1 MKGSIK
7 VIEQI
12 KHKIKKVLEEQLN
25 IDDLVI
31 EEPKRGNADISI
43 PLFSFA
49 KKMNVS
55 PKVIYDRF
63 QIIESLIDE
72 IDHIEFL
79 NGFLNIYVKR
89 KMVAKKI
96 IHQIQVEKEKY
107 GNLTEGKGKTIVMDY
122 SSPNIAKSFGVGHL
136 RSTVIGN
143 SIKKIYEKLGY
154 EVIGV
159 NHLGDWGT
167 QFGKMI
173 VAYEKWGNKEDIDKN
188 PIDELQK
195 LYVRFHDEEKNDP
208 TLEEKARE
216 VFLKL
221 EQNDSHYVALWTWF
235 KDESMKEFME
245 MYELL
250 NVSFDSYDGESFYND
265 KMDDAIKELEDKDL
279 LKIDDGATIV
289 DLGEELPPALIKK
302 SDGATLYMT
311 RDLAA
316 LLYRARHYHTNT
328 VLYVVGNEQQLHFK
342 QLKKLTDLLGYNFD
356 VVHVNFGLVMIDGK
370 KMSTRGGKFKRL
382 EEVITQA
389 INDAKQSITE
399 KNPNLKDQDK
409 VAKAVGVGAIIFND
423 LKNER
428 HLNVDFSLENMLKFE
443 GQTGPYLQYTGVR
456 IHSILKDQ
464 VVDHHKVNLSYFEED
479 HYFEIIK
486 LLAQFPMMLERA
498 KESFMPSVIA
508 RYLINLAQGFNSF
521 YGKQR
526 IQVEDEGHLMANL
539 LFLESIEIV
548 LKEGLRILGIE
559 SLEEM

>member
-1 MKGSIK
+1 LKGSIK

-49 KKMNVS
+49 KKMSVS
-55 PKVIYDRF
+55 PKVVYDRF

-289 DLGEELPPALIKK
+289 DLGEELPPALINK

>member
-1 MKGSIK
+1 M
-7 VIEQI
+7 IEQI
-12 KHKIKKVLEEQLN
+12 KHKIKRVLEEQLN
-25 IDDLVI
+25 IEDVII

-49 KKMNVS
+49 KKMGVT
-55 PKVIYDRF
+55 PHAVYDRF
-63 QIIESLIDE
+63 LIIQNLVDE

-89 KMVAKKI
+89 KVVAKKI
-96 IHQIQVEKEKY
+96 IHQIQVEKNQY
-107 GNLTEGKGKTIVMDY
+107 GNQNEGQGQTIVMDY

-154 EVIGV
+154 QVIGV

-173 VAYEKWGNKEDIDKN
+173 VAYEKWGNKEAIDQN
-188 PIDELQK
+188 PIEELQK
-195 LYVRFHDEEKNDP
+195 LYVKFHDEEERDP
-208 TLEEKARE
+208 SLEDQARE

-221 EQNDSHYVALWTWF
+221 EKNDSHYKALWTWF
-235 KDESMKEFME
+235 KDESMKEFMA
-245 MYELL
+245 MYDLL

-265 KMDDAIKELEDKDL
+265 KMDAAIKELEDHNL

-289 DLGEELPPALIKK
+289 DLGEDLPPALIKK

-316 LLYRARHYHTNT
+316 LLYRAKTYHTHK
-328 VLYVVGNEQQLHFK
+328 VLYVVGNEQQLHFR
-342 QLKKLTDLLGYNFD
+342 QLQKLTQLMGYDFE

-382 EEVITQA
+382 EEVIIQA
-389 INDAKQSITE
+389 IHDAKQSISE
-399 KNPNLKDQDK
+399 KNPDLKDKDQ
-409 VAKAVGVGAIIFND
+409 VAKAVGIGAIIFND

-428 HLNVDFSLENMLKFE
+428 HLNVDFSLDNMLKFE

-464 VVDHHKVNLSYFEED
+464 TIDHHKVNLSYFEED

-498 KESFMPSVIA
+498 KDSYMPSVIA
-508 RYLINLAQGFNSF
+508 RYLLNLAQGFNSF

>member
-49 KKMNVS
+49 KKMSVS
-55 PKVIYDRF
+55 PKVVYDRF

-265 KMDDAIKELEDKDL
+265 KMDDAIKELEEKDL

-508 RYLINLAQGFNSF
+508 RYLLNLAQGFNSF

>member
-1 MKGSIK
+1 M
-7 VIEQI
+7 IENI
-12 KHKIKKVLEEQLN
+12 KHQIKKVLEEELN
-25 IDDLVI
+25 IEDIVV

-49 KKMNVS
+49 KQMNVS

-63 QIIESLIDE
+63 HIIEKLIDE

-96 IHQIQVEKEKY
+96 IHQIQVEKDQY
-107 GNLTEGKGKTIVMDY
+107 GNQKEGLGQTIVMDY

-136 RSTVIGN
+136 RSTVIGS

-154 EVIGV
+154 KVIGV

-173 VAYEKWGNKEDIDKN
+173 VAYEKWGKKEEIDRN
-188 PIDELQK
+188 PIEELQK
-195 LYVRFHDEEKNDP
+195 LYVKFHDEEEHDP

-221 EQNDSHYVALWTWF
+221 EQNDPHYIELWRWF
-235 KDESMKEFME
+235 KDESMKEFMA
-245 MYELL
+245 MYDLL

-265 KMDDAIKELEDKDL
+265 KMDDAVKELEDKHL

-289 DLGEELPPALIKK
+289 DLGDDLPPALIKK

-316 LLYRARHYHTNT
+316 LLYRARTYHTKK

-342 QLKKLTDLLGYNFD
+342 QLQKLTDLLGYDFE
-356 VVHVNFGLVMIDGK
+356 VAHVGFGLVMIDGK

-382 EEVITQA
+382 DDVIMQA
-389 INDAKQSITE
+389 IDDAKQSITE
-399 KNPNLKDQDK
+399 KNPDLKDKDK
-409 VAKAVGVGAIIFND
+409 VAKAVGIGAIIFND

-428 HLNVDFSLENMLKFE
+428 HLNVDFNLQNMLKFE

-456 IHSILKDQ
+456 IHSILKGQ
-464 VVDHHKVNLSYFEED
+464 TVNHHKVNLSYFEED

-486 LLAQFPMMLERA
+486 LLAQFPIMLERA
-498 KESFMPSVIA
+498 KDTHMPSVIA
-508 RYLINLAQGFNSF
+508 RYLMNLAQGFNSF

>member
-49 KKMNVS
+49 KKMSVS
-55 PKVIYDRF
+55 PKVVYDRF

>member
-1 MKGSIK
+1 M
-7 VIEQI
+7 IEQI

-49 KKMNVS
+49 KKMSVS
-55 PKVIYDRF
+55 PKVVYDRF

-79 NGFLNIYVKR
+79 NGFLNIFVKR

-265 KMDDAIKELEDKDL
+265 KMDDAIKELEEKDL

>member
-1 MKGSIK
+1 M
-7 VIEQI
+7 IEHI

-25 IDDLVI
+25 IEDLVI
-31 EEPKRGNADISI
+31 EEPKKGNADISI

-49 KKMNVS
+49 KKMGVS
-55 PKVIYDRF
+55 PLVIYDRF
-63 QIIESLIDE
+63 HIIENLVDE
-72 IDHIEFL
+72 IDHVEFL

-89 KMVAKKI
+89 KLVAKKI
-96 IHQIQVEKEKY
+96 IHQIQVEKNQY
-107 GNLTEGKGKTIVMDY
+107 GNQKAGEGQTIVMDY

-154 EVIGV
+154 QVIGV

-173 VAYEKWGNKEDIDKN
+173 VAYEKWGKKEDIDQN
-188 PIDELQK
+188 PIEELQK
-195 LYVRFHDEEKNDP
+195 LYVKFHDEEAHDP
-208 TLEEKARE
+208 SLEEQARE

-221 EQNDSHYVALWTWF
+221 EKNDPHYMNLWTWF

-245 MYELL
+245 MYDLL

-265 KMDDAIKELEDKDL
+265 KMDDAIKELEDKNL

-289 DLGEELPPALIKK
+289 DLGEDLPPALIKK

-316 LLYRARHYHTNT
+316 LLYRARTYHTKK

-342 QLKKLTDLLGYNFD
+342 QLQKLTDLLGYDFE

-382 EEVITQA
+382 EDVIIQA
-389 INDAKQSITE
+389 ISDAKQSITE
-399 KNPNLKDQDK
+399 KNPDLKEQDK
-409 VAKAVGVGAIIFND
+409 VAKAVGIGAIIFND

-464 VVDHHKVNLSYFEED
+464 TVDHHKVNLSYFEED

-486 LLAQFPMMLERA
+486 LLAQFPVMLERA
-498 KESFMPSVIA
+498 KESYMPSVIA

-526 IQVEDEGHLMANL
+526 IQVEDEGHYMANL

>member
-1 MKGSIK
+1 MSM
-7 VIEQI
+7 IELI
-12 KHKIKKVLEEQLN
+12 KHKIKKVCEAHLN
-25 IDDLVI
+25 MEDVI
-31 EEPKRGNADISI
+31 LEEPKRGNADLSI

-49 KKMNVS
+49 KKMGGS
-55 PKVIYDRF
+55 PLVVFEKF
-63 QIIESLIDE
+63 KTIENLVDE

-79 NGFLNIYVKR
+79 NGFLNIYLKR
-89 KMVAKKI
+89 KLVARKI
-96 IHQIQVEKEKY
+96 IHQIQVEKNNY
-107 GNLTEGKGKTIVMDY
+107 GNQKEGQGQTIVMDY

-154 EVIGV
+154 QVIGV

-173 VAYEKWGNKEDIDKN
+173 VAYEKWGKKEDIDRN
-188 PIDELQK
+188 PIEELQK
-195 LYVRFHDEEKNDP
+195 LYVKFHDEEKNDP
-208 TLEEKARE
+208 SLEEQARE

-221 EQNDSHYVALWTWF
+221 EKNDPHYINLWTWF
-235 KDESMKEFME
+235 KDESMKEFMS
-245 MYELL
+245 MYDLL
-250 NVSFDSYDGESFYND
+250 NVTFDSYDGESFYND
-265 KMDDAIKELEDKDL
+265 KMDDAILELESKNL
-279 LKIDDGATIV
+279 LKIDEGATIV
-289 DLGEELPPALIKK
+289 DLGEDLPPALIKK

-316 LLYRARHYHTNT
+316 LLYRARTYHTKK

-342 QLKKLTDLLGYNFD
+342 QLKRLTDLLGYDFD
-356 VVHVNFGLVMIDGK
+356 VVHINFGLVMIDGK

-389 INDAKQSITE
+389 ILDAKQSIVE
-399 KNPNLKDQDK
+399 KNPDLKEQDK

-464 VVDHHKVNLSYFEED
+464 VVNHHKVNLSYFEED

-486 LLAQFPMMLERA
+486 LLAQFPVMLERA
-498 KESFMPSVIA
+498 
-508 RYLINLAQGFNSF
+508 
-521 YGKQR
+521 
-526 IQVEDEGHLMANL
+526 
-539 LFLESIEIV
+539 
-548 LKEGLRILGIE
+548 
-559 SLEEM
+559 

>member
-7 VIEQI
+7 VIEHI

-208 TLEEKARE
+208 TLEKNARE

-265 KMDDAIKELEDKDL
+265 KMDDAIKELEAKDL

-508 RYLINLAQGFNSF
+508 RYLLNLAQGFNSF

>member
-1 MKGSIK
+1 M
-7 VIEQI
+7 IEHI

-49 KKMNVS
+49 KKMSVS
-55 PKVIYDRF
+55 PKVVYDRF
-63 QIIESLIDE
+63 QIIENLIEE

-154 EVIGV
+154 QVVGV

-195 LYVRFHDEEKNDP
+195 LYVKFHDEEKNDP
-208 TLEEKARE
+208 SLEEKARE

-221 EQNDSHYVALWTWF
+221 EQNDPQYVALWTWF

-265 KMDDAIKELEDKDL
+265 KMDDAIKELEAKDL

>member
-1 MKGSIK
+1 M
-7 VIEQI
+7 IEQI
-12 KHKIKKVLEEQLN
+12 KHKIKRVLEEQLN
-25 IDDLVI
+25 IEDVII

-49 KKMNVS
+49 KKMGVA
-55 PKVIYDRF
+55 PHAVYDRF
-63 QIIESLIDE
+63 LIIQNLVDE

-89 KMVAKKI
+89 KVVAKKI
-96 IHQIQVEKEKY
+96 IHQIQVEKNQY
-107 GNLTEGKGKTIVMDY
+107 GNQSEGQGQTIVMDY

-154 EVIGV
+154 QVIGV

-173 VAYEKWGNKEDIDKN
+173 VAYEKWGNKEAIDQN
-188 PIDELQK
+188 PIEELQK
-195 LYVRFHDEEKNDP
+195 LYVKFHDEEERDP
-208 TLEEKARE
+208 SLEDQARE

-221 EQNDSHYVALWTWF
+221 EKNDSHYKALWTWF
-235 KDESMKEFME
+235 KDESMKEFMA
-245 MYELL
+245 MYDFL

-265 KMDDAIKELEDKDL
+265 KMDAAIKELEDHNL

-289 DLGEELPPALIKK
+289 DLGEDLPPALIKK

-316 LLYRARHYHTNT
+316 LLYRAKTYHTHK
-328 VLYVVGNEQQLHFK
+328 VLYVVGNEQQLHFR
-342 QLKKLTDLLGYNFD
+342 QLQKLTQLMGYDFE

-382 EEVITQA
+382 EEVIIQA
-389 INDAKQSITE
+389 IHDAKQSISE
-399 KNPNLKDQDK
+399 KNPDLKDKDQ
-409 VAKAVGVGAIIFND
+409 VAKAVGIGAIIFND

-428 HLNVDFSLENMLKFE
+428 HLNVDFSLDNMLKFE

-464 VVDHHKVNLSYFEED
+464 TIDHHKVNLSYFEED

-498 KESFMPSVIA
+498 KDSYMPSVIA
-508 RYLINLAQGFNSF
+508 RYLLNLAQGFNSF

>member
-1 MKGSIK
+1 LKGSIK
-7 VIEQI
+7 VIEHI

-63 QIIESLIDE
+63 QIIENLIDE

-107 GNLTEGKGKTIVMDY
+107 GNSLEGKDKTIVMDY

>member
-1 MKGSIK
+1 M
-7 VIEQI
+7 IEHI

-49 KKMNVS
+49 KKMSVS
-55 PKVIYDRF
+55 PKVVYDRF

-265 KMDDAIKELEDKDL
+265 KMDDAIKELEEKDL

>member
-1 MKGSIK
+1 M
-7 VIEQI
+7 IEHI

-25 IDDLVI
+25 IEDLVI
-31 EEPKRGNADISI
+31 EEPKKGNADISI

-49 KKMNVS
+49 KKMGVS
-55 PKVIYDRF
+55 PLAVYDRF
-63 QIIESLIDE
+63 HIIENLVDE

-89 KMVAKKI
+89 KLVAKKI
-96 IHQIQVEKEKY
+96 IHQIQVEKNQY
-107 GNLTEGKGKTIVMDY
+107 GNQKTGEGQTIVMDY

-154 EVIGV
+154 QVIGI

-173 VAYEKWGNKEDIDKN
+173 VAYEKWGKKEAIDQN
-188 PIDELQK
+188 PIEELQK
-195 LYVRFHDEEKNDP
+195 LYVKFHDEEAQDP
-208 TLEEKARE
+208 SLEDQARE

-221 EQNDSHYVALWTWF
+221 EKNNPHYMKLWTWF

-245 MYELL
+245 MYDLL

-265 KMDDAIKELEDKDL
+265 KMDDAIKELEDKNL

-289 DLGEELPPALIKK
+289 DLGVDLPPALIKK

-316 LLYRARHYHTNT
+316 LLYRARTYHTKK

-342 QLKKLTDLLGYNFD
+342 QLQRLTNLLGYDFE
-356 VVHVNFGLVMIDGK
+356 VVHVGFGLVMIDGK

-382 EEVITQA
+382 EDVIIQA
-389 INDAKQSITE
+389 IHDAKQSIIE
-399 KNPNLKDQDK
+399 KNPSLKDQDK
-409 VAKAVGVGAIIFND
+409 VSKAVGIGAIIFND

-464 VVDHHKVNLSYFEED
+464 TVDHHKVNLSYFEED

-486 LLAQFPMMLERA
+486 LLAQFPVMLERA
-498 KESFMPSVIA
+498 KESYMPSVIA

-526 IQVEDEGHLMANL
+526 IQVEDEGHYMANL

>member
-1 MKGSIK
+1 LKGSIK

-49 KKMNVS
+49 KKMSVS
-55 PKVIYDRF
+55 PKVVYDRF

-79 NGFLNIYVKR
+79 NGFLNIFVKR

-265 KMDDAIKELEDKDL
+265 KMDDAIKELEEKDL

>member
-7 VIEQI
+7 VIEHI

-49 KKMNVS
+49 KKMSVS
-55 PKVIYDRF
+55 QKVVYDRF

-265 KMDDAIKELEDKDL
+265 KMDDAIKELEEKDL

-508 RYLINLAQGFNSF
+508 RYLLNLAQGFNSF

>member
-1 MKGSIK
+1 M
-7 VIEQI
+7 IEHI

-49 KKMNVS
+49 KKMSVS
-55 PKVIYDRF
+55 PKVVYDRF

>member
-1 MKGSIK
+1 

-12 KHKIKKVLEEQLN
+12 KHKIKRVLEEQLN
-25 IDDLVI
+25 IEDVII

-49 KKMNVS
+49 KKMGVA
-55 PKVIYDRF
+55 PHAVYDRF
-63 QIIESLIDE
+63 LIIQNLVDE

-89 KMVAKKI
+89 KVVAKKI
-96 IHQIQVEKEKY
+96 IHQIQVEKNQY
-107 GNLTEGKGKTIVMDY
+107 GNQNEGQGQTIVMDY

-154 EVIGV
+154 QVIGV

-173 VAYEKWGNKEDIDKN
+173 VAYEKWGNKEAIDQN
-188 PIDELQK
+188 PIEELQK
-195 LYVRFHDEEKNDP
+195 LYVKFHDEEERDP
-208 TLEEKARE
+208 SLEDQARE

-221 EQNDSHYVALWTWF
+221 EKNDSHYKALWTWF
-235 KDESMKEFME
+235 KDESMKEFMA
-245 MYELL
+245 MYDFL

-265 KMDDAIKELEDKDL
+265 KMDAAIKELEDHNL

-289 DLGEELPPALIKK
+289 DLGEDLPPALIKK

-316 LLYRARHYHTNT
+316 LLYRAKTYHTHK
-328 VLYVVGNEQQLHFK
+328 VLYVVGNEQQLHFR
-342 QLKKLTDLLGYNFD
+342 QLQKLTQLMGYDFE

-382 EEVITQA
+382 EEVIIQA
-389 INDAKQSITE
+389 IHDAKQSISE
-399 KNPNLKDQDK
+399 KNPDLKDKDQ
-409 VAKAVGVGAIIFND
+409 VAKAVGIGAIIFND

-428 HLNVDFSLENMLKFE
+428 HLNVDFSLDNMLKFE

-464 VVDHHKVNLSYFEED
+464 TIDHHKVNLSYFEED

-498 KESFMPSVIA
+498 KDSYMPSVIA
-508 RYLINLAQGFNSF
+508 RYLLNLAQGFNSF

>member
-1 MKGSIK
+1 M
-7 VIEQI
+7 IEQI

-49 KKMNVS
+49 KKMSVS
-55 PKVIYDRF
+55 PKVVYDRF

-265 KMDDAIKELEDKDL
+265 KMDDAIKELEEKDL

>member
-1 MKGSIK
+1 M
-7 VIEQI
+7 IEQI
-12 KHKIKKVLEEQLN
+12 KHKIKKVLVEQLN

>member
-1 MKGSIK
+1 M
-7 VIEQI
+7 IEHI

-49 KKMNVS
+49 KKMSVS
-55 PKVIYDRF
+55 PKVVYDRF
-63 QIIESLIDE
+63 QIIENLIEE

-195 LYVRFHDEEKNDP
+195 LYVRFHDEEKSDP
-208 TLEEKARE
+208 SLEERARE

-221 EQNDSHYVALWTWF
+221 EQNDPHYVALWTWF

-265 KMDDAIKELEDKDL
+265 KMDDAIKELEAKDL

-464 VVDHHKVNLSYFEED
+464 VVNHHKVNLSYFEED